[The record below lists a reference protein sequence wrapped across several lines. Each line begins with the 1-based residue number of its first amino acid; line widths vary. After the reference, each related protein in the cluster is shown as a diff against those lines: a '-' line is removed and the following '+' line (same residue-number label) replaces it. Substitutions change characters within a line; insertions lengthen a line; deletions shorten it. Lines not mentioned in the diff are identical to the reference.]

1 MMMTTTKTGSARF
14 LSSILRQQQNN
25 NGRAVNRIL
34 LTTTARAIST
44 ITSTAGEYNNTL
56 KTKKH
61 YTANNNSA
69 KTNNVR
75 LRSFS
80 AAAAIQ
86 PQPQSYNDDI
96 TPDYSHLYNT
106 TTYHPLTP
114 EPNYTELGTTS
125 KLNLF
130 TAINSAMRTAMQT
143 DDTAIV
149 FGEDVS
155 FGGVFRCAQN
165 LREEFGEE
173 RVFNTP
179 LSENGIA
186 VCLYVVLY
194 CMHMII
200 FPFLCILISYGSSS
214 SSSYS
219 REWQLD
225 MPRQVGQPLVRYN
238 LVITSSRHLIRLLT
252 RWPSLGKLV

>member
-1 MMMTTTKTGSARF
+1 MMMTTMTGSARF

-25 NGRAVNRIL
+25 NGRVVNRLL

-56 KTKKH
+56 RTKKH
-61 YTANNNSA
+61 TTNNNSA
-69 KTNNVR
+69 NKTNNVR

-96 TPDYSHLYNT
+96 SPDDYSHLYNT

-114 EPNYTELGTTS
+114 EPNYTELGSTTS

-186 VCLYVVLY
+186 VCYVMLY
-194 CMHMII
+194 CIVCILYIPHFCAFSHLVWFII
-200 FPFLCILISYGSSS
+200 FCTPSS
-214 SSSYS
+214 SSSYILGNGN
-219 REWQLD
+219 WICL
-225 MPRQVGQPLVRYN
+225 G
-238 LVITSSRHLIRLLT
+238 
-252 RWPSLGKLV
+252 RWDSHW

>member
-1 MMMTTTKTGSARF
+1 MRYDHIIVAYTSHLRKIANNQPNTMMTT

-25 NGRAVNRIL
+25 NGRVINRIL
-34 LTTTARAIST
+34 LTTTTRAIST

-56 KTKKH
+56 RTKKH

-69 KTNNVR
+69 KTTNVR

-80 AAAAIQ
+80 AVAAIQ

-106 TTYHPLTP
+106 TTTYHPLTP
-114 EPNYTELGTTS
+114 EPNYTELGLSATS
-125 KLNLF
+125 KINLF

-200 FPFLCILISYGSSS
+200 FPFLCILISYGSSIFA
-214 SSSYS
+214 
-219 REWQLD
+219 LLL
-225 MPRQVGQPLVRYN
+225 PL
-238 LVITSSRHLIRLLT
+238 LIPGNGNWICLG
-252 RWPSLGKLV
+252 RWDSHW